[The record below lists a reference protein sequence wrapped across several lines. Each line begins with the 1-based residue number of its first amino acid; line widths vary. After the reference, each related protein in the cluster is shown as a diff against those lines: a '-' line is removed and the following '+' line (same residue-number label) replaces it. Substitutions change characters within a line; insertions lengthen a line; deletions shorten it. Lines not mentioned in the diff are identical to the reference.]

1 MWMKVVKY
9 IVGTLIVFSFL
20 HLYFRYFEWK
30 NIYYSTRE
38 ISRIPESI
46 GLKFED
52 IFFET
57 NDHVK
62 LNGWYV
68 PCEGAISTLLFCH
81 GNAGNISD
89 RLDSIDIFHNLGLNI
104 FIFDYRGYGKSRGFP
119 TEKGTYLDAMAA
131 YSWLISE
138 KKLDEDKLII
148 FGRSLG
154 GSIAIDLASKINKGL
169 LISESAFTSIIDIG
183 KEFYPFLPIK
193 YCASIKYDSIQK
205 IKSIKI
211 PKLIIHSEED
221 EIIPFHHGEK
231 IFKAALS
238 PKQFYQMRGGHND
251 GFIIMGKEYEET
263 IKNFIKK
270 NLK

>member
-1 MWMKVVKY
+1 MWAKVVKY
-9 IVGTLIVFSFL
+9 VVGALIIVCFL

-30 NIYYSTRE
+30 NIYYPTRE
-38 ISRIPESI
+38 ISMTPESI
-46 GLKFED
+46 DLSFED
-52 IFFET
+52 VFFET
-57 NDHVK
+57 DKHIK

-68 PCEGAISTLLFCH
+68 SCKNATSTVLFCH

-89 RLDSIDIFHNLGLNI
+89 RLDSIDIFHNLGLNV
-104 FIFDYRGYGKSRGFP
+104 FVFDYRGYGRSKGFS

-131 YSWLISE
+131 YNWLIL
-138 KKLDEDKLII
+138 KKKQDENKVII

-154 GSIAIDLASKINKGL
+154 GAIAIDLAAKINKGL

-193 YCASIKYDSIQK
+193 YCASTKYDSIQK
-205 IKSIKI
+205 IKNVKI
-211 PKLIIHSEED
+211 PKLIIHSEND

-231 IFKAALS
+231 LFKAALS
-238 PKQFYQMRGGHND
+238 PKQFYKMHGGHND
-251 GFIIMGKEYEET
+251 GFIVMDKEYKDT
-263 IKNFIKK
+263 IRNFIKK

>member
-1 MWMKVVKY
+1 MLVKVIKPFLG
-9 IVGTLIVFSFL
+9 IVIVFFFL

-30 NIYYSTRE
+30 NIYYPIRE
-38 ISRIPESI
+38 ISITPESI
-46 GLKFED
+46 GLSFED
-52 IFFET
+52 VFFET
-57 NDHVK
+57 HDHVK

-68 PCEGAISTLLFCH
+68 PCEGATSTLLFCH

-89 RLDSIDIFHNLGLNI
+89 RLDSIDIFHDLGLNVL
-104 FIFDYRGYGKSRGFP
+104 IFDYRGYGKSRGFP
-119 TEKGTYLDAMAA
+119 TERGTYLDAMAA
-131 YSWLISE
+131 YNWLIS
-138 KKLDEDKLII
+138 KKKPDEDKIVI

-154 GSIAIDLASKINKGL
+154 GSIAIDLAAKINKGL

-205 IKSIKI
+205 IKNVKI
-211 PKLIIHSEED
+211 PKLIIHSDDD
-221 EIIPFHHGEK
+221 EIIPFHHGEG
-231 IFKAALS
+231 IFKAALL